1 MIPLDCRE
9 QGSGGWRRVS
19 GAREI
24 VFGDLVPPRR
34 ARAPASQVL
43 LKVKDRFKV
52 HLFTCHHKMIS
63 EFFFG
68 PMIVS
73 MLRCCC
79 KKKAREWQLE
89 WPLQCNSEQM
99 EMWQTGYREI

>member
-1 MIPLDCRE
+1 MIPLDGRE

-43 LKVKDRFKV
+43 LKVKV
-52 HLFTCHHKMIS
+52 HLFTRV
-63 EFFFG
+63 FLG
-68 PMIVS
+68 PRIT
-73 MLRCCC
+73 C
-79 KKKAREWQLE
+79 
-89 WPLQCNSEQM
+89 
-99 EMWQTGYREI
+99 

>member
-43 LKVKDRFKV
+43 LKV
-52 HLFTCHHKMIS
+52 HLFTRI
-63 EFFFG
+63 FLG
-68 PMIVS
+68 PRIA
-73 MLRCCC
+73 C
-79 KKKAREWQLE
+79 
-89 WPLQCNSEQM
+89 
-99 EMWQTGYREI
+99 